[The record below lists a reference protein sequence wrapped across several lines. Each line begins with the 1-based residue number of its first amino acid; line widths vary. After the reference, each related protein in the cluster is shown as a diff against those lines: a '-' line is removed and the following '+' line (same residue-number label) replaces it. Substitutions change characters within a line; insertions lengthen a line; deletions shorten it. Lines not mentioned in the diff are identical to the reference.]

1 VLSTCM
7 QPHGTLHGRSPV
19 GKRARRAEHMHA
31 AARNAAR
38 TLTVAADVECPP
50 LPPPL
55 LPPLPLAT
63 AADVARESA
72 SSRASLASSASSVV
86 TSVELPFGTCCGETE
101 RRGERLHARQGRVEL
116 PFGTR
121 CGELAVGNSLWG
133 TRRFGW
139 RSRVIKGH
147 QGSSRVIK
155 GHQGSSRSSRS
166 SRVIK
171 GHQGPSR
178 VIDTCTFGWRDE
190 RRPVPVDVC
199 CHWQCSRM
207 SELGAVLGVGVPVAT
222 GSAPM
227 ARSAYGSRKVV
238 TSFVSSRCS
247 ST

>member
-1 VLSTCM
+1 MAV
-7 QPHGTLHGRSPV
+7 HGTLHGRSPV

-86 TSVELPFGTCCGETE
+86 TSVELPFGTCCGEMG
-101 RRGERLHARQGRVEL
+101 RRGERVHARQGRVEL

-121 CGELAVGNSLWG
+121 CGELAVG
-133 TRRFGW
+133 
-139 RSRVIKGH
+139 SRVIKSHQEPSRAIKSH
-147 QGSSRVIK
+147 QGS
-155 GHQGSSRSSRS
+155 
-166 SRVIK
+166 
-171 GHQGPSR
+171 SR

>member
-1 VLSTCM
+1 MAV
-7 QPHGTLHGRSPV
+7 HGTLHGRSPV

-86 TSVELPFGTCCGETE
+86 TSVELPFGTCCGEMG
-101 RRGERLHARQGRVEL
+101 RRGERVHARQGRVEL

-121 CGELAVGNSLWG
+121 CGELAVG
-133 TRRFGW
+133 
-139 RSRVIKGH
+139 SRVIKSHQEPSRAIKSH
-147 QGSSRVIK
+147 QGSSI
-155 GHQGSSRSSRS
+155 
-166 SRVIK
+166 
-171 GHQGPSR
+171 

-207 SELGAVLGVGVPVAT
+207 SELGAVLSVGVPVAT
-222 GSAPM
+222 SSAPM

>member
-1 VLSTCM
+1 MAV
-7 QPHGTLHGRSPV
+7 HGTLHGRSPV

-86 TSVELPFGTCCGETE
+86 TSVELPFGTCCGEMG
-101 RRGERLHARQGRVEL
+101 RRGERVHARQGRVEL

-121 CGELAVGNSLWG
+121 CGELAVG
-133 TRRFGW
+133 
-139 RSRVIKGH
+139 SRVIKSHQEPSRAIKSH
-147 QGSSRVIK
+147 QGSS
-155 GHQGSSRSSRS
+155 G
-166 SRVIK
+166 
-171 GHQGPSR
+171 

>member
-1 VLSTCM
+1 MAV
-7 QPHGTLHGRSPV
+7 HGTLHGRSPV

-38 TLTVAADVECPP
+38 TLTVAADVECLPLPPPLLPLLPP

-55 LPPLPLAT
+55 LPLLPLAT

-72 SSRASLASSASSVV
+72 SSRASLASSASSAV
-86 TSVELPFGTCCGETE
+86 TSVELPFGTCCGEIG
-101 RRGERLHARQGRVEL
+101 RRGERVHARQGRVEL
-116 PFGTR
+116 PFWNSLCGTR
-121 CGELAVGNSLWG
+121 CGIKGHQG
-133 TRRFGW
+133 P
-139 RSRVIKGH
+139 SRVIKGH
-147 QGSSRVIK
+147 QGS
-155 GHQGSSRSSRS
+155 
-166 SRVIK
+166 
-171 GHQGPSR
+171 SR

-222 GSAPM
+222 SSAPM

>member
-1 VLSTCM
+1 MAV
-7 QPHGTLHGRSPV
+7 HGTLHGRSPV

-31 AARNAAR
+31 AARNASR

-72 SSRASLASSASSVV
+72 SSRASLASSVV
-86 TSVELPFGTCCGETE
+86 TSVELPFGTCCGEMG
-101 RRGERLHARQGRVEL
+101 RRGERVHARQGRVEL

-121 CGELAVGNSLWG
+121 CGELAVG
-133 TRRFGW
+133 
-139 RSRVIKGH
+139 SRVIKSHQEPSRAIKSH
-147 QGSSRVIK
+147 QGS
-155 GHQGSSRSSRS
+155 
-166 SRVIK
+166 
-171 GHQGPSR
+171 SR

-222 GSAPM
+222 SSAPM

>member
-1 VLSTCM
+1 MAV
-7 QPHGTLHGRSPV
+7 HGTLHGRSPV

-55 LPPLPLAT
+55 LPLLPLAT

-86 TSVELPFGTCCGETE
+86 TSVELPFGTCCGEMG
-101 RRGERLHARQGRVEL
+101 RRGKRVHARQGRVEL

-121 CGELAVGNSLWG
+121 CGELAVG
-133 TRRFGW
+133 
-139 RSRVIKGH
+139 SRVIKSH
-147 QGSSRVIK
+147 QEPSRAIK
-155 GHQGSSRSSRS
+155 SHQE
-166 SRVIK
+166 
-171 GHQGPSR
+171 PSR

-222 GSAPM
+222 GSTPM

>member
-1 VLSTCM
+1 MAV
-7 QPHGTLHGRSPV
+7 HGTLHGRSPV

-55 LPPLPLAT
+55 LPLPPLAT

-86 TSVELPFGTCCGETE
+86 TSVELPFGTCCGEMG

-121 CGELAVGNSLWG
+121 CGEIAVGS
-133 TRRFGW
+133 
-139 RSRVIKGH
+139 SRVIKSH

-155 GHQGSSRSSRS
+155 GHQESSTPAHSDGATR
-166 SRVIK
+166 
-171 GHQGPSR
+171 GGQCPS
-178 VIDTCTFGWRDE
+178 T
-190 RRPVPVDVC
+190 
-199 CHWQCSRM
+199 S
-207 SELGAVLGVGVPVAT
+207 AAT
-222 GSAPM
+222 GSA
-227 ARSAYGSRKVV
+227 AA
-238 TSFVSSRCS
+238 
-247 ST
+247 